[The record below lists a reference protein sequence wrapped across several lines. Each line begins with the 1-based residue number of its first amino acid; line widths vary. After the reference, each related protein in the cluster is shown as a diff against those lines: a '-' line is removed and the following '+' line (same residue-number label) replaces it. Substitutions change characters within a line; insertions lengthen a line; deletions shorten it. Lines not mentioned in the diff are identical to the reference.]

1 MENSPIKRM
10 LDRITNN
17 TAEKEAQ
24 PFKTNDILNE
34 ILESQT
40 PKWVNY
46 SILVMTFIILIF
58 TALTTYKIF
67 F

>member
-46 SILVMTFIILIF
+46 SILVMTFIILI
-58 TALTTYKIF
+58 
-67 F
+67 